1 MSAKELEGHGKGYQV
16 FPETETNR
24 LKNQKQPFISVFV
37 KSVLKISSKFTGKQ
51 PRRSAISIKLQ
62 SIFIQ
67 FTVQHGCSPV
77 NLLHIFRTFCPSISG
92 GPLLKTFSGNSS
104 VFDKKYFSET
114 IKTIARLED
123 LTVSY
128 QQLKRGRQMGIL
140 CKTPLQFG
148 WIWWKVW
155 PCHL

>member
-24 LKNQKQPFISVFV
+24 LKNQKQPSISVFV

-51 PRRSAISIKLQ
+51 PRWSAISIKLQ

-77 NLLHIFRTFCPSISG
+77 NLLHIFRAFCPSTSG
-92 GPLLKTFSGNSS
+92 GPLLKTFSWNSS

-123 LTVSY
+123 HTVSY
-128 QQLKRGRQMGIL
+128 QQLKGGRQMGIL
-140 CKTPLQFG
+140 FRTPL
-148 WIWWKVW
+148 
-155 PCHL
+155 

>member
-24 LKNQKQPFISVFV
+24 LKNQKQPSISVFV

-51 PRRSAISIKLQ
+51 PRWSAISIKLQ

-77 NLLHIFRTFCPSISG
+77 NLLHIFRAFCPSTSG

-123 LTVSY
+123 HTVSY
-128 QQLKRGRQMGIL
+128 QQLKGGRQMGIL
-140 CKTPLQFG
+140 FRTPL
-148 WIWWKVW
+148 
-155 PCHL
+155 